1 MKRLKKGLI
10 VVHPLLFTMFFVLA
24 LYSANANEVAPSEII
39 MPLIAAF
46 GFALLVLLLAL
57 LLIGLI
63 HKLKKPQK
71 PSKPYQIWD
80 LNKAAIIASIF
91 VVLFF
96 TFGHIIAA
104 ITGGQVTLGLL
115 LPLVWLAIFFIGA
128 YFVVMAHKDL
138 RKVTVVLNMV
148 AIILVIIPTIG
159 IIVNETNS
167 AGKYSTETGVMDIN
181 SVDLVVPET
190 LPDIY
195 YIILDRYA
203 SASTLKEVY
212 DFDNSEFLN
221 YLSGKGFYVA
231 NESRANYTKTRSSL
245 ASSLNMDY
253 INYLSDQYG
262 EEYQD
267 LGPIYEIVEDN
278 AVWHILKS
286 VGYEFVYFGSWWE
299 PTRGNMYADVSSSYS
314 QIPDFTNLLL
324 KTTLAYPIAATLGI
338 IDDSSTTHYNC
349 ALYTFDNITKM
360 PDNTEPTYVF
370 AHILL
375 PHPPYVFDKDGNFL
389 TVEAA
394 SKKSREVNYI
404 EQLTATNDMVT
415 ELIDGLLSNSEVLP
429 IIILQADEGP
439 FPPGTDF
446 PAFKWEDASEILL
459 KEKYGILNAYYLPYI
474 GEDVLYPSI
483 TPVNSFRLI
492 FNQYFGADFKLL
504 PDNSYAFY
512 GGHPY
517 KFFDVTDKVKND

>member
-1 MKRLKKGLI
+1 LKRLKKGLI
-10 VVHPLLFTMFFVLA
+10 VVHPLLFAMFFVLA
-24 LYSANANEVAPSEII
+24 LYSANANEVSPSEII
-39 MPLIAAF
+39 MPLIAAI

-63 HKLKKPQK
+63 RKLKKPQK

-115 LPLVWLAIFFIGA
+115 LPLVWLAIFFVGA
-128 YFVVMAHKDL
+128 YFVVMTRKDL
-138 RKVTVVLNMV
+138 HKLTVALNIV
-148 AIILVIIPTIG
+148 AITLVIIPAIS
-159 IIVNETNS
+159 IVVNETNYT
-167 AGKYSTETGVMDIN
+167 GKYATVTGEMDIN
-181 SVDLVVPET
+181 SDDLVKPET

-203 SASTLKEVY
+203 SASTLREVY
-212 DFDNSEFLN
+212 DFDNSEFIN
-221 YLSGKGFYVA
+221 YLSSKGFYVA

-262 EEYQD
+262 EKYQD
-267 LGPIYEIVEDN
+267 LGPIYEIMEDN
-278 AVWHILKS
+278 VVWRLLKS

-299 PTRGNMYADVSSSYS
+299 PTRENVYADVSSSYA
-314 QIPDFTNLLL
+314 QIPDFTNLVL
-324 KTTLAYPIAATLGI
+324 KTTLAYPIAATLGL

-349 ALYTFDNITKM
+349 ALYTFNHIAEMSDNV
-360 PDNTEPTYVF
+360 EPIYVF
-370 AHILL
+370 AHMLL
-375 PHPPYVFDKDGNFL
+375 PHPPYVFDKEGNYL
-389 TVEAA
+389 TAEAA

-404 EQLTATNDMVT
+404 EQLTATNDMAT
-415 ELIDGLLSNSEVLP
+415 ELIDGLLSSSKVRP

-439 FPPGTDF
+439 FPRGTDF
-446 PAFKWEDASEILL
+446 PTFKWEDASEIEL
-459 KEKYGILNAYYLPYI
+459 KEKYGILNAYYLPDI
-474 GEDVLYPSI
+474 TEDVLYPSI
-483 TPVNSFRLI
+483 TPINSFRLI
-492 FNQYFGADFKLL
+492 FNLYFGADFMLL
-504 PDNSYAFY
+504 PDKSYAFY
-512 GGHPY
+512 GDHPY

>member
-1 MKRLKKGLI
+1 MKHVKKWLS
-10 VVHPLLFTMFFVLA
+10 VAHPLLFAVFFVLA
-24 LYSANANEVAPSEII
+24 LYSVNVNEVYPSEII
-39 MPLIAAF
+39 IPLIAAI
-46 GFALLVLLLAL
+46 GSAILVLLLAL
-57 LLIGLI
+57 LLICLLR
-63 HKLKKPQK
+63 KLQK
-71 PSKPYQIWD
+71 PPESSQPYRIWN
-80 LNKAAIIASIF
+80 LKKAAIIATIF
-91 VVLFF
+91 IVLFF
-96 TFGHIIAA
+96 IFGIIVA
-104 ITGGQVTLGLL
+104 ITGGKVTIGLL
-115 LPLVWLAIFFIGA
+115 LSLLWLVIFFVGA
-128 YFVVMAHKDL
+128 YFVVMTHKDL

-148 AIILVIIPTIG
+148 AITLVVIPTIS
-159 IIVNETNS
+159 IVVNETNS

-203 SASTLKEVY
+203 SASTLKEVF

-267 LGPIYEIVEDN
+267 LGPIYEMIEDN

-286 VGYEFVYFGSWWE
+286 VGYEFVYFGSCWE
-299 PTRGNMYADVSSSYS
+299 PTRGNIYADVSSSYS
-314 QIPDFTNLLL
+314 QISDFTNLLL
-324 KTTLAYPIAATLGI
+324 ITTIAYPIATTLGL
-338 IDDSSTTHYNC
+338 IDTSSTEHFNC
-349 ALYTFDNITKM
+349 ALYTFDSITEM

-375 PHPPYVFDKDGNFL
+375 PHPPYVFDKDGNYL
-389 TVEAA
+389 SAEAA
-394 SKKSREVNYI
+394 SKKSREENYI
-404 EQLTATNDMVT
+404 NQLTATNNMVT
-415 ELIDGLLSNSEVLP
+415 ELIDGLLSSSEVPP

-439 FPPGTDF
+439 FPPGTDS
-446 PAFKWEDASEILL
+446 PSFKWEDASEILL
-459 KEKYGILNAYYLPYI
+459 KEKYGILNAYYLPDVA
-474 GEDVLYPSI
+474 EDVLCPSI

-492 FNQYFGADFKLL
+492 FNQYFGADYELL
-504 PDNSYAFY
+504 PDNSYTFY

-517 KFFDVTDKVKND
+517 KFFDVTDKVR